1 MVQNL
6 IPIILNEPE
15 YACLGRLDY
24 VLKNKNS
31 SNFTRDA
38 NWPPNHKTY
47 FGFALPCLWN
57 VIIHFLIWCGWL
69 GSGQIGRFLTG
80 IITFHRP
87 GRAKCKKCFV
97 VRESMCISGEIRG
110 IFGFS
115 KRNLGYIQVPWSKYY
130 NIRRFIWW
138 NEYNFFDADYLLCG
152 FPFPKMI
159 FAHICENHIADPL
172 TFSALSIPWN
182 CQRKNLNDT

>member
-1 MVQNL
+1 MSIIV
-6 IPIILNEPE
+6 IVIAIILYVIAIGLIVSMRGLELENE
-15 YACLGRLDY
+15 LISHRQVNSIVDY

-69 GSGQIGRFLTG
+69 GSGQIGRYLTG

-115 KRNLGYIQVPWSKYY
+115 KRNLV
-130 NIRRFIWW
+130 
-138 NEYNFFDADYLLCG
+138 LM
-152 FPFPKMI
+152 PF
-159 FAHICENHIADPL
+159 
-172 TFSALSIPWN
+172 SIN
-182 CQRKNLNDT
+182 NNVRST

>member
-1 MVQNL
+1 M
-6 IPIILNEPE
+6 
-15 YACLGRLDY
+15 
-24 VLKNKNS
+24 KNKNS

-115 KRNLGYIQVPWSKYY
+115 KRNLLRNGVGNRLAISSKE
-130 NIRRFIWW
+130 F
-138 NEYNFFDADYLLCG
+138 
-152 FPFPKMI
+152 K
-159 FAHICENHIADPL
+159 
-172 TFSALSIPWN
+172 LS
-182 CQRKNLNDT
+182 KNQLVGMHGKKKY

>member
-1 MVQNL
+1 M
-6 IPIILNEPE
+6 
-15 YACLGRLDY
+15 
-24 VLKNKNS
+24 KNKNS

-115 KRNLGYIQVPWSKYY
+115 KRNLVSTEQYYLKEKVPCHQHVVRKCLAFKECITIDTCQLFTQNKAVNS
-130 NIRRFIWW
+130 NICII
-138 NEYNFFDADYLLCG
+138 EL
-152 FPFPKMI
+152 
-159 FAHICENHIADPL
+159 EST
-172 TFSALSIPWN
+172 TF
-182 CQRKNLNDT
+182 

>member
-1 MVQNL
+1 MGPFNLPPERKGPWNVFSLALLLMILVESLFVLKQHVQL
-6 IPIILNEPE
+6 VVAWCMSAI
-15 YACLGRLDY
+15 DY

-115 KRNLGYIQVPWSKYY
+115 KRNL
-130 NIRRFIWW
+130 
-138 NEYNFFDADYLLCG
+138 
-152 FPFPKMI
+152 
-159 FAHICENHIADPL
+159 
-172 TFSALSIPWN
+172 
-182 CQRKNLNDT
+182 

>member
-1 MVQNL
+1 MLSLEGQT
-6 IPIILNEPE
+6 
-15 YACLGRLDY
+15 LDY

-115 KRNLGYIQVPWSKYY
+115 KRNLMFTLFGPILVYTLHY
-130 NIRRFIWW
+130 F
-138 NEYNFFDADYLLCG
+138 G
-152 FPFPKMI
+152 
-159 FAHICENHIADPL
+159 
-172 TFSALSIPWN
+172 
-182 CQRKNLNDT
+182 

>member
-1 MVQNL
+1 MT
-6 IPIILNEPE
+6 
-15 YACLGRLDY
+15 LDY

-47 FGFALPCLWN
+47 FGFALPCLWK
-57 VIIHFLIWCGWL
+57 VILHFLIWCGWL

-80 IITFHRP
+80 SITFHRP

-115 KRNLGYIQVPWSKYY
+115 KRNVMGHNMTIEKIVLIWLFLYKWKLLQIGYI
-130 NIRRFIWW
+130 
-138 NEYNFFDADYLLCG
+138 
-152 FPFPKMI
+152 
-159 FAHICENHIADPL
+159 
-172 TFSALSIPWN
+172 
-182 CQRKNLNDT
+182 

>member
-1 MVQNL
+1 MKREEKMSILAFEVIVQPPKTHIWNWNFFPRFSSL
-6 IPIILNEPE
+6 
-15 YACLGRLDY
+15 LGIMYWAIDY

-80 IITFHRP
+80 SITFHRP

-115 KRNLGYIQVPWSKYY
+115 KRNL
-130 NIRRFIWW
+130 
-138 NEYNFFDADYLLCG
+138 
-152 FPFPKMI
+152 M
-159 FAHICENHIADPL
+159 
-172 TFSALSIPWN
+172 
-182 CQRKNLNDT
+182 

>member
-1 MVQNL
+1 MYIWSFQHF
-6 IPIILNEPE
+6 ILSEKSENI
-15 YACLGRLDY
+15 YKLFTYNLDY

-47 FGFALPCLWN
+47 FGFALPCLWK
-57 VIIHFLIWCGWL
+57 VILHFLIWCGWL

-115 KRNLGYIQVPWSKYY
+115 KRNLIYT
-130 NIRRFIWW
+130 IR
-138 NEYNFFDADYLLCG
+138 
-152 FPFPKMI
+152 
-159 FAHICENHIADPL
+159 
-172 TFSALSIPWN
+172 S
-182 CQRKNLNDT
+182 

>member
-1 MVQNL
+1 MFINDDVEWFFFGSDPICYERVRRQTQKQWWEWNDIRSLAKPLCFVELL
-6 IPIILNEPE
+6 ISEAGLDMDS
-15 YACLGRLDY
+15 LDY

-97 VRESMCISGEIRG
+97 VRESMCISGEIQG

-115 KRNLGYIQVPWSKYY
+115 KRNLLPSSLPVIFTW
-130 NIRRFIWW
+130 RR
-138 NEYNFFDADYLLCG
+138 
-152 FPFPKMI
+152 P
-159 FAHICENHIADPL
+159 
-172 TFSALSIPWN
+172 
-182 CQRKNLNDT
+182 